1 MHIFLNALGASTASG
16 LTYLRNVLPYLE
28 QRADTRTTIAANP
41 FVQAEFKC
49 LRNIAFLEIL
59 GLRGAARRFWFE
71 QMRLPTLIRQVDAE
85 VLISAGNFAVRNS
98 PVPQILLSGNSLYTS
113 DDFYRDLRSRHEYG
127 MWLDTRIRAFVAR
140 KSVTWADCTVAPT
153 QAFAQ
158 ELQRWTGQKV
168 SSIHHGFDRDIFF
181 SDKTRLPPETRSKLD
196 ATQNDLKLLYVT
208 HYNYFRNFETLFR
221 ALPLIREK
229 LGGRNVRLFL
239 TCKLQD
245 GENPGSYKTKAA
257 RGLVRQLGI
266 EREVVELGAIPYR
279 QLHQVY
285 RACDV
290 YVTSSYAETFAHPVV
305 EAQASGLRIVASDL
319 PVHREV
325 AGDSAL
331 YFSRFSPQEIA
342 LCVLQAASA
351 GSFTQ
356 LSKPASPVKFSWGS
370 HVDQLITLASQLS
383 PRRLAA

>member
-16 LTYLRNVLPYLE
+16 LTYLRNVLPHLE
-28 QRADTRTTIAANP
+28 QRADTRTTVAANP

-49 LRNIAFLEIL
+49 LRNVAFLEIL
-59 GLRGAARRFWFE
+59 GLRGTARRFWFE
-71 QMRLPTLIRQVDAE
+71 QMRLPALVRQVEAE

-113 DDFYRDLRSRHEYG
+113 DDFYRDLLSRHEYG

-140 KSVTWADCTVAPT
+140 KSVSWADCTVAPT

-168 SSIHHGFDRDIFF
+168 SSIHHGFDRDIFL
-181 SDKTRLPPETRSKLD
+181 SDETRLPLETRSKLD
-196 ATQNDLKLLYVT
+196 AAKDDLKLLYVT

-229 LGGRNVRLFL
+229 LSGRNVRLFL

-245 GENPGSYKTKAA
+245 GENPGAYKTKAA
-257 RGLVRQLGI
+257 RNLVKQLGI
-266 EREVVELGAIPYR
+266 EKEVIELGAIPYR

-331 YFSRFSPQEIA
+331 YFSRFSPQELA
-342 LCVLQAASA
+342 LCILQAASA
-351 GSFTQ
+351 GR
-356 LSKPASPVKFSWGS
+356 LSRPDSTVKFSWGS
-370 HVDQLITLASQLS
+370 HVDQLIALADQLS